1 MRSGEGHAQSIVG
14 RGTKGARAATDYDDD
29 DDEDVV
35 VTMDAR
41 SKEEN
46 LNGERRIMGRRERN
60 IPNSH
65 LSCGNNPAK

>member
-1 MRSGEGHAQSIVG
+1 MQTIEEWGHAQSIVG
-14 RGTKGARAATDYDDD
+14 RGTKRARAATDDD

-46 LNGERRIMGRRERN
+46 LNG
-60 IPNSH
+60 
-65 LSCGNNPAK
+65 

>member
-1 MRSGEGHAQSIVG
+1 MRSGGTPKALSVG
-14 RGTKGARAATDYDDD
+14 RGTKRARAATDDD

-46 LNGERRIMGRRERN
+46 LNG
-60 IPNSH
+60 
-65 LSCGNNPAK
+65 